1 MKNRL
6 KKHKKVWYEGLVL
19 NPSPEKKKPNVQLF
33 CKQLVKFNE
42 ILTEFKEWNIN
53 WNINWNEILT
63 EFKELLIC

>member
-6 KKHKKVWYEGLVL
+6 EKHEKVWYEGLVL
-19 NPSPEKKKPNVQLF
+19 NPSPEKKKTNVQLF